1 MPAFCARCRKEVQ
14 NLFTSDP
21 PTHCPDCG
29 QAVEQ
34 VSSGPRTAGRLLL
47 KDGENTLGE
56 FQVHET
62 IRIGKDRTCYVQS
75 LHPSMALKHAEIRP
89 ENDRYFI
96 KDLGSTTGTRI
107 NGKTIQETELQDGDE
122 IMVGEVRFIFLA
134 PPERAIPGQQFSIS
148 YAETG
153 TDLDIKAALSPTEL
167 ATRDVNDLKK
177 DKTQIISLEL
187 QRLQRIYEIGRE
199 LASSTELGDIMQRIM
214 DAYFANIGPSRA
226 VILLKH
232 PSTGELY
239 TAMASTKKNR
249 SPTSR
254 MSLSRTIVNAA
265 MKRKEAVL
273 IQDTGQL
280 NVNEEHTI
288 RRLGIRSALCTPMIC
303 KGTTLGCIYLDS
315 LDLNRTFDEADLRT
329 MVGISGMASVA
340 IMNAR
345 LIDRLNAETEL
356 RMKLQKQLG
365 ADGGGSSGVIAS
377 AMGPAD
383 VKPATIVCLRLFGAD
398 EMLKEGAKPER
409 VAAILQDLLGVLHD
423 RINANQGDVLEVT
436 GTQVLAGWGIKR
448 PSKRGPLRALKAVF
462 ELRQGF
468 QGLNEARLKKGLDP
482 IDIGYGISVGNVL
495 GGALSFRGQVGQAV
509 FGSAVEASIRLG
521 YAALKTQVFISEP
534 MQLLVGEFMETEAV
548 TTADGTR
555 GFRVEA
561 LMGKQEDL
569 DKTRF

>member
-1 MPAFCARCRKEVQ
+1 MPAFCSRCRKEVTS
-14 NLFTSDP
+14 LFTSDP

-34 VSSGPRTAGRLLL
+34 VAGGPRTPGRLLL

-56 FQVHET
+56 FQIQET
-62 IRIGKDRTCYVQS
+62 IRVGKDRTCFVQS
-75 LHPSMALKHAEIRP
+75 LHPSMSLKHAEIRP
-89 ENDRYFI
+89 ENDRYYI
-96 KDLGSTTGTRI
+96 KDLGSNTGTRV

-122 IMVGEVRFIFLA
+122 IMVGEVRFLFIN

-153 TDLDIKAALSPTEL
+153 TDLDVKAALSPTEL
-167 ATRDVNDLKK
+167 ATRDVADLKK

-199 LASSTELGDIMQRIM
+199 IASSTELADIMQRVM

-288 RRLGIRSALCTPMIC
+288 RRLGIRSALCTPLIC

-315 LDLNRTFDEADLRT
+315 LDLNRTFDESDLRT
-329 MVGISGMASVA
+329 MVGISGMAAVA

-345 LIDRLNAETEL
+345 LIDRLNTETEL

-365 ADGGGSSGVIAS
+365 ADGGPSGAIAAS
-377 AMGPAD
+377 LGPAD
-383 VKPATIVCLRLFGAD
+383 VKMSTIVCLRLFGAD
-398 EMLKEGAKPER
+398 EMLKEGAKPDR
-409 VAAILQDLLGVLHD
+409 VAAILSDLLGVLHD
-423 RINANQGDVLEVT
+423 RISANQGDVLEVT
-436 GTQVLAGWGIKR
+436 GTQVLAGWGVRR

-468 QGLNEARLKKGLDP
+468 QGLNEARIKKGLEP
-482 IDIGYGISVGNVL
+482 IDIAYGISVGNIL

-509 FGSAVEASIRLG
+509 FGPAAESAVRLG
-521 YAALKTQVFISEP
+521 YAADKTQVFISES
-534 MQLLVGEFMETEAV
+534 MKQLVGEFMEATPV
-548 TTADGTR
+548 SFPDGTR
-555 GFRVEA
+555 GYRVEA
-561 LMGKQEDL
+561 LMGKQDDL